1 MIRKA
6 TKEDASR
13 LAEIQIY
20 AKRYS
25 YRSIFQNDEVS
36 FNEMQVI
43 KLALFYLS
51 HPGSIDN
58 IYVFDDGIV
67 IGMMQWNCESSERWE
82 LKELYVDPFFQGEG
96 IGTSLIK
103 NIIESAKRRNAY
115 ETFLWVL
122 EENPSAISFYERQG
136 YMNTLTVLPI
146 HTLASQ

>member
-1 MIRKA
+1 
-6 TKEDASR
+6 
-13 LAEIQIY
+13 
-20 AKRYS
+20 
-25 YRSIFQNDEVS
+25 
-36 FNEMQVI
+36 MQVL
-43 KLALFYLS
+43 KLALFYQS

-67 IGMMQWNCESSERWE
+67 KGMMQWNCESSERWE

-103 NIIESAKRRNAY
+103 NFIESAKRRNAY

>member
-36 FNEMQVI
+36 FNEMQVL
-43 KLALFYLS
+43 KLALFYQR

-67 IGMMQWNCESSERWE
+67 KGMMQWNCESSERWE
-82 LKELYVDPFFQGEG
+82 LKEL
-96 IGTSLIK
+96 GTSLIK
-103 NIIESAKRRNAY
+103 NFIESAKRRNAY